1 MDLVLLAINHFQT
14 PTLRKLICQLLLK
27 SHFAT
32 LLSTSLESLCFQ
44 KPVQLATSCC
54 AILWPTS
61 LINLWISLCSSQPSS
76 INGCAALSSLVGR
89 SIVPL
94 WIHFFSLLT
103 FFSVACS
110 LFLQL
115 FPPRHSPS
123 TRVDDVNLVTPVNPV
138 TPITPFIPSP
148 PSPHHHPLHHPS
160 WRWWPTSRRG
170 RTEVDWVS
178 KTVPVFC
185 CCFFTSKCPL
195 YCSFLWLLF
204 LDSIPLNLSW
214 APYWSLDWRYK
225 WNSSAAFSNL
235 MQFSHPFT
243 FWRAGCR
250 IFIAFPI
257 EIKGDEN
264 GANDKY
270 LSGTNF
276 HCKKCEEALIAIW

>member
-1 MDLVLLAINHFQT
+1 MLISALQHQWLRGFIFPCWAFDRPALDTFLLS
-14 PTLRKLICQLLLK
+14 
-27 SHFAT
+27 SHF
-32 LLSTSLESLCFQ
+32 LLHRL
-44 KPVQLATSCC
+44 
-54 AILWPTS
+54 
-61 LINLWISLCSSQPSS
+61 
-76 INGCAALSSLVGR
+76 
-89 SIVPL
+89 
-94 WIHFFSLLT
+94 FSFPPPIPAPFT
-103 FFSVACS
+103 P
-110 LFLQL
+110 LQL
-115 FPPRHSPS
+115 CTSR
-123 TRVDDVNLVTPVNPV
+123 RVDDVNLVTPVNPV

-170 RTEVDWVS
+170 RTEVDLGQQDG
-178 KTVPVFC
+178 T
-185 CCFFTSKCPL
+185 CFFLLFFTFPL

-257 EIKGDEN
+257 EIKERGREL
-264 GANDKY
+264 GKWQISKWGQ
-270 LSGTNF
+270 LSLQKMWRASDCDMVGF
-276 HCKKCEEALIAIW
+276 VQELIKTFSRRNIPLK